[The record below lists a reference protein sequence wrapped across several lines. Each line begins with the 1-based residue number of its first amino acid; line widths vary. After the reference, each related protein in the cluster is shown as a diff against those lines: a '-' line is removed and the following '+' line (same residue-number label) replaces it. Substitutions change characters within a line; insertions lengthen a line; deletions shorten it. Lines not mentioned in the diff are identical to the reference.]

1 MFPSTVP
8 EYLDNDLIG
17 TDATTG
23 DDNFDRRHPLY
34 KTIQT
39 YSELYREHPALQS
52 GAQID
57 RYAADGPG
65 VYAFSRI
72 DRRRHVEYLVAFN
85 NADTAQTVTVPTDS
99 PSTRFEELDT
109 DPAHGKSWFR
119 SWFHHW
125 GRDKVRSDADG
136 NLTIEV
142 PAFGVSIH
150 RAERRVAAGGPP
162 TVAISTLTDGQV
174 VQLATTSMD
183 GHDVVDRLEIGADVD
198 SSGPVE
204 VTFAVRPTGTTEWTV
219 VGTDDNA
226 PHRVFADTT
235 AWPDRTPLDVV
246 AVVRDSVGR
255 LVSSEVSGVVTT
267 TDVPEPETEIPYA
280 VVHYQRTD
288 GDYDPWGLHAW
299 GDLDEVIEWTSPKPF
314 AGEDEYGRFAWL
326 DLAPGAT
333 NVGFIVHSGDVKDGT
348 DADRFFDPSVTP
360 EIWLKGGDAT
370 IYTSQ
375 AAAQGYVT
383 IHYQRPDGDYTDW
396 GLHLWGDA
404 IAPSEVTDW
413 AAPKPPT
420 TIDDFGASW
429 TVAIQNTD
437 SPVNF
442 IIHRGDEKDPGP
454 RPVVRPRRAGIG
466 VDPVRRRHR
475 LRRPRRRGR

>member
-1 MFPSTVP
+1 
-8 EYLDNDLIG
+8 
-17 TDATTG
+17 
-23 DDNFDRRHPLY
+23 
-34 KTIQT
+34 
-39 YSELYREHPALQS
+39 
-52 GAQID
+52 
-57 RYAADGPG
+57 
-65 VYAFSRI
+65 
-72 DRRRHVEYLVAFN
+72 
-85 NADTAQTVTVPTDS
+85 
-99 PSTRFEELDT
+99 
-109 DPAHGKSWFR
+109 
-119 SWFHHW
+119 
-125 GRDKVRSDADG
+125 
-136 NLTIEV
+136 
-142 PAFGVSIH
+142 
-150 RAERRVAAGGPP
+150 
-162 TVAISTLTDGQV
+162 
-174 VQLATTSMD
+174 
-183 GHDVVDRLEIGADVD
+183 
-198 SSGPVE
+198 
-204 VTFAVRPTGTTEWTV
+204 
-219 VGTDDNA
+219 
-226 PHRVFADTT
+226 
-235 AWPDRTPLDVV
+235 
-246 AVVRDSVGR
+246 
-255 LVSSEVSGVVTT
+255 
-267 TDVPEPETEIPYA
+267 VPEPETEIPYA

-299 GDLDEVIEWTSPKPF
+299 GDLDEVIDWTSPKPF

-454 RPVVRPRRAGIG
+454 DQSF
-466 VDPVRRRHR
+466 DPAAQASAWIQSGDATVYDDRGGAEGEQYATIHY
-475 LRRPRRRGR
+475 RRPAGDYGDSTSSNYLDFWGLHTWEGAPDPGWTTPRTPVAQDAFGLVFEVPLLPDAEWMGYLLHRGDEKDPGPDQMLDFGVHGYEVWQLQGADPANPYVLPTPG